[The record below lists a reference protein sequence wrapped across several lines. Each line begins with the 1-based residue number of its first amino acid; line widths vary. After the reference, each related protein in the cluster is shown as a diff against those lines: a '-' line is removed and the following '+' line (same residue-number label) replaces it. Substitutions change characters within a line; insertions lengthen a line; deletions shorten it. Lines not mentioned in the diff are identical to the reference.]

1 MIRHLLKLVWHR
13 KRSTG
18 LLMLEIAV
26 SFLVVFAVAL
36 AALRFATNWRRPLG
50 FDWRQAWVVTID
62 TNSFSD
68 DEWAPEDVTRV
79 RQLLAEARSLPRV
92 EAAAGTFITPY
103 EIGGSFGM
111 LNFQNR
117 SVRMSVIEVT
127 DDFDRVAGLHLVRGR
142 FFGRPDDGSNVSPVV
157 INQRLANTLFADADP
172 VGKVVERGERAVR
185 VVGVVDEFRQFGEL
199 FAGGNVLFERV
210 TLASA
215 DERPPRRI
223 LLRMALGTPASFE
236 PEVLVRLAPVTPSWS
251 LSVESLAAMRHSQLR
266 LQMAPLAVGGVVAAF
281 LLLMVALG
289 LLGVLWQNVTRRTRE
304 LGLRRAAGA
313 SRRAVHRQ
321 VLLELLLITGLAVT
335 PALVL
340 VLQLPLLSLFDGIE
354 PALVIAAAAAA
365 LLVVFALTTSCGLYP
380 SRVATRL
387 APADALRW
395 E

>member
-26 SFLVVFAVAL
+26 SFLVVFGVAL
-36 AALRFATNWRRPLG
+36 VTLRFATNWRRPLG
-50 FDWRQAWVVTID
+50 FEWRDVWVVTAD
-62 TNSFSD
+62 TNVTSD
-68 DEWAPEDVTRV
+68 DEWTAEDVTRT
-79 RQLLAEARSLPRV
+79 RQLLAEAQSLQHV
-92 EAAAGTFITPY
+92 EAAAGTLIAPY

-111 LNFQNR
+111 LEYQNR
-117 SVRMSVIEVT
+117 PARMSVLEVT
-127 DDFDRVAGLHLVRGR
+127 DGFASVARLHLVAGR
-142 FFGRPDDGSNVSPVV
+142 FFGRADDGASVPPVV
-157 INQRLANTLFADADP
+157 INERLARVLFEDADP
-172 VGKVVERGERAVR
+172 VGKVIGRGDRSVR
-185 VVGVVDEFRQFGEL
+185 VIGVVDELRQFGEL
-199 FAGGNVLFERV
+199 LSGGNVLFERV
-210 TLASA
+210 SFASA
-215 DERPPRRI
+215 DERPPRR
-223 LLRMALGTPASFE
+223 LMLRMEPGTPASYQ
-236 PEVLVRLAPVTPSWS
+236 PELLRRLAPVAPGWS
-251 LSVESLAAMRHSQLR
+251 LSVEPLAAMRHSQLR
-266 LQMAPLAVGGVVAAF
+266 LQVAPLVVGAVVAVF

-313 SRRAVHRQ
+313 SREAVHRQ
-321 VLLELLLITGLAVT
+321 VLLELVLVTSLAVA

-354 PALVIAAAAAA
+354 PSLVIAAAVAAM
-365 LLVVFALTTSCGLYP
+365 LVVFALTTACGLYP